1 LTSEGYLP
9 DTNPKI
15 APAFDED
22 TGSGLDVGH
31 TPIDAFGSI
40 VADCTSMLDTSAAAS
55 VPVGEHTWAD
65 HVHEFAA
72 TKPMPERPI
81 GAYGRSGDKVVACVR
96 LPRP

>member
-1 LTSEGYLP
+1 MTSEGYLP

-15 APAFDED
+15 APAFDEG

-31 TPIDAFGSI
+31 TPIDAFGSF
-40 VADCTSMLDTSAAAS
+40 VADCTSMPDTSAAAS
-55 VPVGEHTWAD
+55 VPVGEHRVAD
-65 HVHEFAA
+65 HVHEFAV

-81 GAYGRSGDKVVACVR
+81 GAYGRSGGKVVACVR